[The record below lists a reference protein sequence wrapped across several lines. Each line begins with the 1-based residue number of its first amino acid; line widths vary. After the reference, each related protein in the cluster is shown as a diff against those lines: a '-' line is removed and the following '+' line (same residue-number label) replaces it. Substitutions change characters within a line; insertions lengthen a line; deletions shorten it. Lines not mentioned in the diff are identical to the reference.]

1 MEKIEK
7 GCELMKTDTEQQG
20 LPWLPL
26 MVMLGLVLL
35 AIISELLPSGLL
47 VQMGDDLGVDYGTV
61 SYLVGGYALPA
72 GLLAIPMTQVVTK
85 FNRRPLL
92 LVLTCGFALSNF
104 LVFLAPNFPLA
115 FMGRL
120 IGGASAGT
128 FWSML
133 GPYAMDMVS
142 SENRGKAGTIAL
154 AGSPIGISLGLPL
167 WTRLGQIA
175 GWRIAFLATALAF
188 LVLGLLAWRLL
199 PSIPGQAS
207 DSRVKPTDVLKKPGF
222 RVAILVVFLMVMAEY
237 SVYVYIQLIS
247 ERLGLALQSSQIF
260 FGVGALLAV
269 WIVARFIDSHL
280 KHLMQ
285 GALLAGAL
293 AMFVFLAL
301 SGHPLLG
308 LGAMVLWG
316 MSFGPISSLLQNSV
330 IRQVDKGHDVAMSIQ
345 TTVFDLSIMGASVMG
360 ASFYQGLGLG
370 ANLLVAMILFLGAA
384 LVVTVFRQYYE

>member
-1 MEKIEK
+1 
-7 GCELMKTDTEQQG
+7 MKTDTEQQG

-167 WTRLGQIA
+167 WTRLGQVA

-188 LVLGLLAWRLL
+188 AGLGLLAWRLL

-285 GALLAGAL
+285 GALLAGAI

-308 LGAMVLWG
+308 LGAMVVGLSVG
-316 MSFGPISSLLQNSV
+316 KKIGNAVTRNRVKRLIRQALTELKPYIKSNVDFIIIARKPTKAMSQDQVKSSL
-330 IRQVDKGHDVAMSIQ
+330 IH
-345 TTVFDLSIMGASVMG
+345 VMRL
-360 ASFYQGLGLG
+360 QGLFHTDPSRPVERNER
-370 ANLLVAMILFLGAA
+370 AESEN
-384 LVVTVFRQYYE
+384 